1 MQVTLS
7 TGYRKQQ
14 ALAQISWDTTAINT
28 FFLLITKESIMAIGL
43 NNAFVTLF
51 DAEVKQAYQASAVLV
66 PAVRQRR
73 GVEGS
78 TAKFPKVGKGVATLR
93 VPQTDVTPLNVDF
106 SQVTATL
113 EDWNAAEYS
122 DIFMQQKVNFDER
135 SELVK
140 VVANA
145 IGRRQD
151 QLIID
156 ALTASSTSNT
166 VSNDIGGTDTNLNLD
181 KLLEAKKLLDKG
193 NVPPQDRHM
202 VIHANSLASILGEQK
217 LTSSDYAS
225 VKALVAGEINTFLGF
240 TFHVLGDRAEGGLSI
255 DGSSDRTVWAFH
267 KDALGYAEGMG
278 PKTEINYVPE
288 KTSFLVNSMFS
299 AGAVAIDAEGIV
311 QITCREA

>member
-1 MQVTLS
+1 
-7 TGYRKQQ
+7 
-14 ALAQISWDTTAINT
+14 
-28 FFLLITKESIMAIGL
+28 MAIGL
-43 NNAFVTLF
+43 SNDFVTLF
-51 DAEVKQAYQASAVLV
+51 DAEVKQAYQAKAQLV
-66 PAVRQRR
+66 GATRQRR

-78 TAKFPKVGKGVATLR
+78 TAKFPKAGKGVATLR
-93 VPQTDVTPLNVDF
+93 IPQTDVTPLNVDF

-135 SELVK
+135 QELVQ
-140 VVANA
+140 VVSNA

-156 ALTASSTSNT
+156 ALTASSTALT

-181 KLLEAKKLLDKG
+181 KLLAAKKALDAG
-193 NVPPQDRHM
+193 NVPPSDRHM
-202 VIHANSLASILGEQK
+202 VIHANNLSALLGETEV
-217 LTSSDYAS
+217 TSSDFAS
-225 VKALVAGEINTFLGF
+225 VKALVNGEINTFLGF
-240 TFHVLGDRAEGGLSI
+240 NFHVLGDRAEGGLTV
-255 DGSSDRTVWAFH
+255 DGSSDRTIWAFH